1 MMGAFYINKIIHTR
15 LIQDVG
21 VDIEHVGCFF
31 RLTCVI
37 PQECVFRALSL
48 VFTLRWSPSLSV
60 VNKVA

>member
-31 RLTCVI
+31 RLTYVI
-37 PQECVFRALSL
+37 PQGSFPGIHIKVEPLSL
-48 VFTLRWSPSLSV
+48 CG
-60 VNKVA
+60 